1 MERTLKP
8 STRSLASCL
17 NFDKS
22 LTGILSVASCAL
34 VPLGI
39 AVSSELRDGRR
50 IVTLLKLCIREV
62 PSLWIGPPA
71 PMMEGSGTPL

>member
-8 STRSLASCL
+8 STRSLANCF
-17 NFDKS
+17 NIDKS
-22 LTGILSVASCAL
+22 LIGRLSVASCAL
-34 VPLGI
+34 VPLGM

-62 PSLWIGPPA
+62 PSLWIGRPSS
-71 PMMEGSGTPL
+71 MTEGSRTLL